1 MNIQG
6 SPAPG
11 QSSGVAM
18 QVMGELVD
26 QLPGNISYEWAG
38 LSRQEQ
44 KTGNQATMLYVLS
57 LLFVFL
63 CLAALYE
70 SWTIPLSVLLVAP
83 LGVTGAV
90 AAANLFGLAN
100 DVFFQVGLLMTVG
113 LASKNA
119 ILIIEFARTL
129 EDSGKEVITATI
141 EAVRR
146 RIRPVLM
153 TSLAFGFGV
162 LPLALSSGAGAESRN
177 AMGWI
182 MIGGVVAA
190 MTFSLLFAPLF
201 YVLVRQVTMR
211 LRGRSPEV
219 SGDTV

>member
-1 MNIQG
+1 
-6 SPAPG
+6 
-11 QSSGVAM
+11 
-18 QVMGELVD
+18 
-26 QLPGNISYEWAG
+26 
-38 LSRQEQ
+38 
-44 KTGNQATMLYVLS
+44 
-57 LLFVFL
+57 
-63 CLAALYE
+63 
-70 SWTIPLSVLLVAP
+70 
-83 LGVTGAV
+83 
-90 AAANLFGLAN
+90 
-100 DVFFQVGLLMTVG
+100 
-113 LASKNA
+113 
-119 ILIIEFARTL
+119 
-129 EDSGKEVITATI
+129 
-141 EAVRR
+141 
-146 RIRPVLM
+146 M

>member
-1 MNIQG
+1 
-6 SPAPG
+6 
-11 QSSGVAM
+11 M
-18 QVMGELVD
+18 QIMGDLVER
-26 QLPGNISYEWAG
+26 LPGNITYEWSG

-44 KTGNQATMLYVLS
+44 QTGNQATMLYVLS

-70 SWTIPLSVLLVAP
+70 SWTIPVSVLLVAP

-119 ILIIEFARTL
+119 ILIVEFARTL
-129 EDSGKEVITATI
+129 EDSGKDVIAATI
-141 EAVRR
+141 EAVRL

-162 LPLALSSGAGAESRN
+162 LPLALSSGAGSESRN

-182 MIGGVVAA
+182 MVGGVIAA

-201 YVLVRQVTMR
+201 YVLVRQITLR
-211 LRGRSPEV
+211 LRGPRKAV
-219 SGDTV
+219 SGDAA